1 MLPFDGMPKRFSRF
15 YAIFTK
21 DEAFERG
28 MRRRV
33 TCD

>member
-21 DEAFERG
+21 DEAFESK
-28 MRRRV
+28 
-33 TCD
+33 DEEKSDL